1 MKATRL
7 FSASLIVLLGLSFTF
22 LKHDEVNKGLKN
34 GDSLPMAEK
43 EMSGTDGNA
52 YSLNK
57 LMGKKGLIVVF
68 SCNTCPFVVGNETF
82 SGWEH
87 QYNDL
92 YETAKAQGIGF
103 VLINSNAAKRDKD
116 DSMEAMKARATEKAY
131 KMPYLVD
138 EQSALADAFGARTT
152 PHVYFFNEESQLIY
166 QGAIDNS
173 VDGKRKNDE
182 LYLKDAITDHIA
194 SKKLRT
200 DATPPRGCSI
210 KRVAL

>member
-7 FSASLIVLLGLSFTF
+7 FSVSLIAFLGLSFT
-22 LKHDEVNKGLKN
+22 LSKSDDTKKGLKN
-34 GDSLPMAEK
+34 GDLLPLADT
-43 EMSGTDGNA
+43 EMVGVDGNA

-57 LMGKKGLIVVF
+57 LMDKKGLIVVF
-68 SCNTCPFVVGNETF
+68 SCNTCPFVVGSENF

-92 YETAKAQGIGF
+92 YETAKSNGIGF
-103 VLINSNAAKRDKD
+103 VLVNSNAAKRDKD
-116 DSMEAMKARATEKAY
+116 DSMEAMKARATEKGY
-131 KMPYLVD
+131 KMNYLLD

-152 PHVYFFNEESQLIY
+152 PHVYFFNEQSQLIY

-173 VDGKRKNDE
+173 VDGKRKSDE
-182 LYLKDAITDHIA
+182 LYLKDAIADHIA
-194 SKKLRT
+194 SKKIRT
-200 DATPPRGCSI
+200 DVTPPRGCSI